1 MSDSGPFSPITHRR
15 AADEIIQQLEELMLD
30 GILRGG
36 DKLPGERDLA
46 AQLDVSRPILREALK
61 ELEQRGLL
69 ISRHGGGTFVAN
81 IVGEMFSQPLS
92 ALITRHSRAAKDYLE
107 YRRHLEGLSAELAAN
122 RATDDDLIRLRAITE
137 RMHLAHDEARFE
149 DELASDVEFHNA
161 IGEAAHN
168 IVLLHSLRSCYQL
181 LKQDVFINRK
191 LIFDLPEGHHQVM
204 QQHLDILN
212 AIIARD
218 PHLARAAAE
227 KHIDYIAEATE
238 IARTQFERE
247 QLASLR
253 NRHRID

>member
-92 ALITRHSRAAKDYLE
+92 ALITRHSRAAKDWLPTAQ
-107 YRRHLEGLSAELAAN
+107 LTTTLSAYVQLPSACTLPMTRRGLKMSLPATWNFTMQLA
-122 RATDDDLIRLRAITE
+122 RLRI
-137 RMHLAHDEARFE
+137 
-149 DELASDVEFHNA
+149 
-161 IGEAAHN
+161 I
-168 IVLLHSLRSCYQL
+168 SCSYT
-181 LKQDVFINRK
+181 R
-191 LIFDLPEGHHQVM
+191 
-204 QQHLDILN
+204 
-212 AIIARD
+212 
-218 PHLARAAAE
+218 
-227 KHIDYIAEATE
+227 
-238 IARTQFERE
+238 
-247 QLASLR
+247 
-253 NRHRID
+253 

>member
-1 MSDSGPFSPITHRR
+1 
-15 AADEIIQQLEELMLD
+15 
-30 GILRGG
+30 
-36 DKLPGERDLA
+36 
-46 AQLDVSRPILREALK
+46 
-61 ELEQRGLL
+61 
-69 ISRHGGGTFVAN
+69 
-81 IVGEMFSQPLS
+81 
-92 ALITRHSRAAKDYLE
+92 
-107 YRRHLEGLSAELAAN
+107 
-122 RATDDDLIRLRAITE
+122 
-137 RMHLAHDEARFE
+137 
-149 DELASDVEFHNA
+149 VEFHNA